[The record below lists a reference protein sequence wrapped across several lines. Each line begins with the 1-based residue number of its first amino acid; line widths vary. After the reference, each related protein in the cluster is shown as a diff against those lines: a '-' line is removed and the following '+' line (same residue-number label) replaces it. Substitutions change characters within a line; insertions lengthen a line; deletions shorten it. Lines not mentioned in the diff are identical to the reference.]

1 MLPNFETR
9 SEFVD
14 YVFIYHLYF
23 SWTNCNDIP
32 LCDTASNYDIVFN
45 SLQIS
50 DSHTSA
56 GIDVTNLLRFIV
68 AKENAATELNTLNT
82 LLCLS
87 KKKQS
92 GLGIVFVTDLN
103 RAWTF
108 GTKGGVSL
116 APSG

>member
-1 MLPNFETR
+1 M
-9 SEFVD
+9 
-14 YVFIYHLYF
+14 
-23 SWTNCNDIP
+23 
-32 LCDTASNYDIVFN
+32 FN

-50 DSHTSA
+50 DSHASA
-56 GIDVTNLLRFIV
+56 GIDVTNLSRFIV

-82 LLCLS
+82 HLCLS
-87 KKKQS
+87 KKQS

-116 APSG
+116 APSE

>member
-1 MLPNFETR
+1 M
-9 SEFVD
+9 
-14 YVFIYHLYF
+14 
-23 SWTNCNDIP
+23 
-32 LCDTASNYDIVFN
+32 FN

-50 DSHTSA
+50 HSHASA
-56 GIDVTNLLRFIV
+56 GIDVTNLSRFIV
-68 AKENAATELNTLNT
+68 AKENAATELNT

>member
-1 MLPNFETR
+1 M
-9 SEFVD
+9 
-14 YVFIYHLYF
+14 
-23 SWTNCNDIP
+23 
-32 LCDTASNYDIVFN
+32 FN

-50 DSHTSA
+50 DSHASA
-56 GIDVTNLLRFIV
+56 GIDVTNLSRFIV

-87 KKKQS
+87 KQKQS

-108 GTKGGVSL
+108 GTKGDVSL